1 MSARLRFTPEAAAEL
16 REASA
21 WHETQREGLGEA
33 FVDAL
38 FGPLDRVRAPPHAFT
53 LYAAVPG
60 VRRALVQRFHFAFYY
75 RPAPGEVLVVAVLH
89 QRRSPKA
96 LTPRLRNVPT
106 G

>member
-21 WHETQREGLGEA
+21 WHEAQREGLGEA

-38 FGPLDRVRAPPHAFT
+38 FSTLRRVRATRDAFP

-60 VRRALVQRFHFAFYY
+60 VRRALVQRFHFAIYY
-75 RPAPGEVLVVAVLH
+75 RPAPGEVLVAAVVH
-89 QRRSPKA
+89 QRRSSKA
-96 LTPRLRNVPT
+96 LASRLRSVPT